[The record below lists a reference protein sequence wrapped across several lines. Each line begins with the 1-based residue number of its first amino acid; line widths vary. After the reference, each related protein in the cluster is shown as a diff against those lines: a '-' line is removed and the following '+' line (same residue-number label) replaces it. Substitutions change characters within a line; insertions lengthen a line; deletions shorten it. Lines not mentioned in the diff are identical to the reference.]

1 MGTEDRGLKI
11 VDWRVG
17 TAESGLESGNWRKGY
32 CRGVTAEW
40 ALESGTEKRG
50 QKRGNWGLESGLGV
64 GGE

>member
-1 MGTEDRGLKI
+1 M
-11 VDWRVG
+11 DWRVG